1 MLSCF
6 AFRVCCFSA
15 SDDYFLGCFITM
27 SASEWVSGRARILL
41 GVSGGIAAYKTAE
54 LTRLLIKSG
63 AEVRVVMTEG
73 AQAFITPLTFQALSG
88 NPVHTQLLDP
98 EAEAGMGHIELAK
111 WADTVVIAP
120 ASADLMARLA
130 AGMADDLLT
139 TLCLATEAQVLLAP
153 AMNQRMWRHPATQR
167 NASQL
172 QAYGYR
178 LLGPGQGEQACGDI
192 GPGRMLEPE
201 ELARQILN
209 AKAVLPVA
217 GALLAGKT
225 VTITAGPTREAVD
238 PVRYISNHSSGKM
251 GFALAE
257 AALQAGANVNLIA
270 GPVQLQ
276 APQGVTLLPVQS
288 AQQML
293 EASLSVIAQTDIFIA
308 AAAVADYR
316 PASAADQ
323 KMKKQTGQQ
332 DLVLHLVQNP
342 DIVATVATHKQ
353 RPFTVGF
360 AAETQNVEAYAT
372 DKLVRK
378 NLDMIIANDVSRS
391 DIGFNSDQNAVTLLW
406 REGDALRS
414 LSPEQAAKAHLAQE
428 LIHCIAQ
435 HYLAEHYQQ
444 SS

>member
-1 MLSCF
+1 ML
-6 AFRVCCFSA
+6 AKV
-15 SDDYFLGCFITM
+15 
-27 SASEWVSGRARILL
+27 RILL
-41 GVSGGIAAYKTAE
+41 GISGGIAAYKSAE
-54 LTRLLIKSG
+54 LTRLLIKAG

-88 NPVHTQLLDP
+88 NPVHTHLLDP

-111 WADTVVIAP
+111 WADLIVIAP
-120 ASADLMARLA
+120 ASADVMARLT

-139 TLCLATEAQVLLAP
+139 TLCLATEAKVLLAP
-153 AMNQRMWRHPATQR
+153 AMNQAMWRHPATQR
-167 NASQL
+167 NAQQL
-172 QAYGYR
+172 EAYGYQ
-178 LLGPGQGEQACGDI
+178 LLGPDQGEQACGDV

-201 ELARQILN
+201 ALAALIHQAAEEKNGLANI
-209 AKAVLPVA
+209 ADQQVA
-217 GALLAGKT
+217 SLRGLLAGKT

-257 AALQAGANVNLIA
+257 AALNAGAKVNLIA
-270 GPVQLQ
+270 GPVQIK
-276 APQGVTLLPVQS
+276 APEGVDLIPVQS
-288 AQQML
+288 AREML
-293 EASLSVIAQTDIFIA
+293 DASLSVIASTDIFIA

-323 KMKKQTGQQ
+323 KMKKQPGQN

-342 DIVATVATHKQ
+342 DIVATVAKHEE

-360 AAETQNVEAYAT
+360 AAETQDVEAYAA

-378 NLDMIIANDVSRS
+378 NLDMIIANDVSRT

-406 REGDALRS
+406 QEDGALVS
-414 LSPEQAAKAHLAQE
+414 ESPEQAAKQDLAQD
-428 LIHCIAQ
+428 LVRCIASRFHQ
-435 HYLAEHYQQ
+435 EKH
-444 SS
+444 